1 MDKNKNKRRLGL
13 LVLYLLLLTVSSLIR
28 QVKYYGLPAIL
39 LIAISIIVLVILWMY
54 LLRNNIISVTWAS
67 LTYEPNGHKSERVFL
82 FSLVTLVAPVLR
94 FYDITNYDLIVSG
107 VVISVG
113 VIGFIANENRL
124 NKKKQSSK

>member
-1 MDKNKNKRRLGL
+1 MDRNKNKRRLGL
-13 LVLYLLLLTVSSLIR
+13 LTLYLLLLTISSLI
-28 QVKYYGLPAIL
+28 QQIKYYGFPAIL
-39 LIAISIIVLVILWMY
+39 LIGGAIIVLVILWMY

-67 LTYEPNGHKSERVFL
+67 MTYEPNAHKSERVFL
-82 FSLVTLVAPVLR
+82 FSLVTLVAPILR
-94 FYDITNYDLIVSG
+94 FHDITTYDLIVSA